1 MANSKQI
8 VELKEILI
16 NRKELIINN
25 IRDSRDSIDSL
36 KNSECKDDYDYAEIS
51 SDSFKEGII
60 ANQQVKELSETERG
74 EGGFGSTEDAIKSI
88 EKGTYGVCEMCDE
101 SIAIG
106 RLRAKPFAKF
116 CTPCRE
122 IYESER

>member
-8 VELKEILI
+8 EELRVILLE
-16 NRKELIINN
+16 RKELIEKN
-25 IRDSRDSIDSL
+25 IQGSRDSIDSL
-36 KNSECKDDYDYAEIS
+36 KNSECNDDYDYAEVS

-60 ANQQVKELSETERG
+60 ANQQLKELG
-74 EGGFGSTEDAIKSI
+74 EIEDALKRISK
-88 EKGTYGVCEMCDE
+88 KTYGICEMCDE

-122 IYESER
+122 IYEGEHQ

>member
-8 VELKEILI
+8 EELKDILLE
-16 NRKELIINN
+16 RKEKITKN
-25 IRDSRDSIDSL
+25 IQGSRDSIDSL
-36 KNSECKDDYDYAEIS
+36 KDSECKDEYDYAEVS

-60 ANQQVKELSETERG
+60 ANQQIKELEE
-74 EGGFGSTEDAIKSI
+74 I
-88 EKGTYGVCEMCDE
+88 EAALKRINKGTYGICEMCDE

-122 IYESER
+122 IHEQEQ

>member
-8 VELKEILI
+8 EELKITLLE
-16 NRKELIINN
+16 RKELIENN
-25 IRDSRDSIDSL
+25 IQGSRDNIDSL
-36 KNSECKDDYDYAEIS
+36 KNSECNDDYDYAEVS

-60 ANQQVKELSETERG
+60 ANQQLKELVEI
-74 EGGFGSTEDAIKSI
+74 EDALKRIDNK
-88 EKGTYGVCEMCDE
+88 TYGICDMCDE

-122 IYESER
+122 IYEGENQ

>member
-8 VELKEILI
+8 VELKEILLK
-16 NRKELIINN
+16 RKDLIINN
-25 IRDSRDSIDSL
+25 IRESRESIDSL

-60 ANQQVKELSETERG
+60 ANQQVKELSEI
-74 EGGFGSTEDAIKSI
+74 EDAIKSI
-88 EKGTYGVCEMCDE
+88 AKGSYGVCEMCDE

-106 RLRAKPFAKF
+106 RLRAKPFAKY

-122 IYESER
+122 IYESERL

>member
-1 MANSKQI
+1 MANAKQI
-8 VELKEILI
+8 EELKQKLLE
-16 NRKELIINN
+16 RKELITVNIN
-25 IRDSRDSIDSL
+25 DSRESINSL
-36 KNSECKDDYDYAEIS
+36 KNTECNDDYDYAEVS

-60 ANQQVKELSETERG
+60 ANQQLKELEEI
-74 EGGFGSTEDAIKSI
+74 EDALKRIA
-88 EKGTYGVCEMCDE
+88 KGTYGTCEMCDE

-122 IYESER
+122 IYEIEK

>member
-8 VELKEILI
+8 EELKEILLE
-16 NRKELIINN
+16 RKETINKN
-25 IRDSRDSIDSL
+25 IQGSRDSIDSL
-36 KNSECKDDYDYAEIS
+36 KDSECKDEYDYAEVS

-60 ANQQVKELSETERG
+60 ANQQIQELKEIEEALKRISK
-74 EGGFGSTEDAIKSI
+74 GS
-88 EKGTYGVCEMCDE
+88 YGICEMCDE

-106 RLRAKPFAKF
+106 RLRAKPFAKY

-122 IYESER
+122 IHEQEQ

>member
-1 MANSKQI
+1 MANAKQI
-8 VELKEILI
+8 TELKEILL

-25 IRDSRDSIDSL
+25 IRESRESIDSL

-60 ANQQVKELSETERG
+60 ANQQVKELG
-74 EGGFGSTEDAIKSI
+74 EIEDAIKSI
-88 EKGTYGVCEMCDE
+88 EKGSYGICDMCDE

-106 RLRAKPFAKF
+106 RLRAKPFAKY

>member
-1 MANSKQI
+1 MANTKQI
-8 VELKEILI
+8 EELKEILLE
-16 NRKELIINN
+16 RKELISNN
-25 IRDSRDSIDSL
+25 IQESRDNINSL
-36 KNSECKDDYDYAEIS
+36 KDSECNDEYDYAEVS

-60 ANQQVKELSETERG
+60 VNQQIKELEEI
-74 EGGFGSTEDAIKSI
+74 EDAIKRI
-88 EKGTYGVCEMCDE
+88 HKGTYGICEMCDE

-122 IYESER
+122 IYEVDK

>member
-8 VELKEILI
+8 EELKEILI
-16 NRKELIINN
+16 IRKETIIKN
-25 IRDSRDSIDSL
+25 IQGSRDSIDSL
-36 KNSECKDDYDYAEIS
+36 KDSECKDEYDYAEVS

-60 ANQQVKELSETERG
+60 ANQQLKELNEI
-74 EGGFGSTEDAIKSI
+74 EDALKGI

-122 IYESER
+122 IYEVEQ

>member
-1 MANSKQI
+1 MANAKQI
-8 VELKEILI
+8 AELKEILLE
-16 NRKELIINN
+16 RKELITNSING
-25 IRDSRDSIDSL
+25 SRESIDSL
-36 KNSECKDDYDYAEIS
+36 KNSECNDEFDYAEVS

-60 ANQQVKELSETERG
+60 ANQQVQELSEIDEALVRI
-74 EGGFGSTEDAIKSI
+74 A
-88 EKGTYGVCEMCDE
+88 KGTYGVCDMCDE

-122 IYESER
+122 IYEVEK

>member
-1 MANSKQI
+1 MANTKQI
-8 VELKEILI
+8 DELKEILLD
-16 NRKELIINN
+16 RKEKINKN
-25 IRDSRDSIDSL
+25 IQGSRDSIDSL
-36 KNSECKDDYDYAEIS
+36 KDSDCKDEYDYAEVS

-60 ANQQVKELSETERG
+60 ATQQINELKE
-74 EGGFGSTEDAIKSI
+74 I
-88 EKGTYGVCEMCDE
+88 EEALKRIDKGNYGICEMCDE

-122 IYESER
+122 IYEAE